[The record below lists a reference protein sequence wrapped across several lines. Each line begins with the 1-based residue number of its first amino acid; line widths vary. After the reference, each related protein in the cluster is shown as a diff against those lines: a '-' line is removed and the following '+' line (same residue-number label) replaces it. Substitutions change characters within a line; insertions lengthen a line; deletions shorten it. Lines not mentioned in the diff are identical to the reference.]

1 MAKEEETEAE
11 LLLLDDMPEE
21 TPDGKAVL
29 RLEEAVGNKADSK
42 LEPDGA
48 EEAPPRGRDN
58 PKRPVSAFVL
68 WASFA

>member
-1 MAKEEETEAE
+1 MEDEGMAKEEETEAE
-11 LLLLDDMPEE
+11 ILLMDDMSEE

-29 RLEEAVGNKADSK
+29 RLEEAVGNKSDSK

-68 WASFA
+68 